1 MRQAAVLALL
11 SLWLTAGPVSA
22 PAEAPAP
29 YHLIR
34 ALQSE
39 QDELV
44 RGGGTPPAQGKLL
57 AQISRAFEGTPIE
70 AWRDPKNGAAA
81 AIFLFSG
88 GSSAA
93 VRKLLAM
100 GAFAEADTPLL
111 RGAAA
116 YADGREGEARAH
128 LLPIGP
134 EEIRPSVG
142 GHLALVQA
150 TLIGRRD
157 PPKAME
163 RLDWA
168 RLLMPGTIVEET
180 ALRRQIFLTADARDF
195 AKLLALAERYR
206 RRFPAS
212 AYAAAFQPKLV
223 EIVLDAALTSDPES
237 LDGLDAALR
246 ALPAAERRAAVLS
259 LARTA
264 LLRGK
269 LRLARLA
276 AEAAA
281 RLAEAGSADATRADL
296 YWAAAAI
303 VPSDHAAALAKA
315 ESLSPASLDPADR
328 ELLQA
333 VLALGRTLRAWPKP
347 EAAAGLQT
355 AAANLSPSAR
365 ATLDRASAALAE
377 AGKALKGEGR

>member
-1 MRQAAVLALL
+1 MRQAAVLAFL

-22 PAEAPAP
+22 QTETPAP

-44 RGGGTPPAQGKLL
+44 RGGGTLPAQGKLL
-57 AQISRAFEGTPIE
+57 AQIARAFEGTPIE
-70 AWRDPKNGAAA
+70 AWRDPKNAAAA

-93 VRKLLAM
+93 VRKLLAT

-134 EEIRPSVG
+134 EEICPSVG
-142 GHLALVQA
+142 GHLALAQA

-168 RLLMPGTIVEET
+168 RLLIPGTIVEET

-223 EIVLDAALTSDPES
+223 EIVLDAALASDPES
-237 LDGLDAALR
+237 STASTRPCAPCRPWSAARPCCEPRAHGPPTRKAAAGAARRRGGGSSCRGGQRRRDARRSLLGR
-246 ALPAAERRAAVLS
+246 RRHRAERPCRRARQGGKSVAS
-259 LARTA
+259 LARP
-264 LLRGK
+264 R
-269 LRLARLA
+269 R
-276 AEAAA
+276 
-281 RLAEAGSADATRADL
+281 
-296 YWAAAAI
+296 
-303 VPSDHAAALAKA
+303 P
-315 ESLSPASLDPADR
+315 
-328 ELLQA
+328 
-333 VLALGRTLRAWPKP
+333 
-347 EAAAGLQT
+347 
-355 AAANLSPSAR
+355 
-365 ATLDRASAALAE
+365 
-377 AGKALKGEGR
+377 